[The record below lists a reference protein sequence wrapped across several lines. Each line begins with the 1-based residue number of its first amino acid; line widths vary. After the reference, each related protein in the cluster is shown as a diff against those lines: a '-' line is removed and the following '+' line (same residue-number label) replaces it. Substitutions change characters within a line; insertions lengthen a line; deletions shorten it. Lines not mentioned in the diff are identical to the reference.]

1 MRLTAILMF
10 VIVAFT
16 SCDKKTDVF
25 MFDCVVFDEKVN
37 APVSGASV
45 VMKVQNA
52 AGGFN
57 PVYVTV
63 GTAIT
68 DANGR
73 FYIEVDKNVYY
84 SFRVEVTDSKHFSG
98 TFDINPNDV
107 PFSTAYSSTFL
118 LEPKAWVSTHLINQN
133 SSQTATFKVVAETN
147 GCADCCQSTNTIV
160 QGSAVDSI
168 FTCQVFG
175 EQQIQVNGNY
185 ADQNG
190 GTHQIAETAF
200 ATAFDTTV
208 VTIIY

>member
-1 MRLTAILMF
+1 MRLIPILIF

-25 MFDCVVFDEKVN
+25 MFDCIVFDEKVN

-73 FYIEVDKNVYY
+73 FYLEVGKKVYY

-147 GCADCCQSTNTIV
+147 DCADCCQSTNTIV
-160 QGSAVDSI
+160 QGSAVDSV

>member
-1 MRLTAILMF
+1 MRALFFLAILSLTF
-10 VIVAFT
+10 S

-25 MFDCVVFDEKVN
+25 MFDCVVYDEKVD

-63 GTAIT
+63 GTATT

-84 SFRVEVTDSKHFSG
+84 SFRVEVSHSKHFNG
-98 TFDINPNDV
+98 EFNINPDDV
-107 PFSTAYSSTFL
+107 PFSTAYSTTFVV
-118 LEPKAWVSTHLINQN
+118 EPKAWVSTHLINQN
-133 SSQTATFKVVAETN
+133 SSQTAIFKVEAETN
-147 GCADCCQSTNTIV
+147 GCPDCCASTNTIV
-160 QGSAVDSI
+160 QGSSVDTV

-175 EQQIQVNGNY
+175 EQQIMVNGTY
-185 ADQNG
+185 TDQNG
-190 GTHQIAETAF
+190 GTFQITETAY
-200 ATAFDTTV
+200 ANAFDTTL

>member
-1 MRLTAILMF
+1 MKTVSFLSFLILTI
-10 VIVAFT
+10 
-16 SCDKKTDVF
+16 SGCQKKTDVF
-25 MFDCVVFDEKVN
+25 MFDCVVFDEKVD

-52 AGGFN
+52 SGSFN

-63 GTAIT
+63 GTATT

-73 FYIEVDKNVYY
+73 FYLEVDKNVYY
-84 SFRVEVTDSKHFSG
+84 SFRVEVSHSKHFSG
-98 TFDINPNDV
+98 AFDINPDNV
-107 PFSTAYSSTFL
+107 PFSTAYSTTFP

-147 GCADCCQSTNTIV
+147 GCADCCSSTNTIV
-160 QGSAVDSI
+160 QGSWVDSI

-185 ADQNG
+185 ANQNG
-190 GTHQIAETAF
+190 ATHQIAETAF
-200 ATAFDTTV
+200 AAAFDTTV